1 MPGRDDRRNDRGR
14 SNNRDPDYRGR
25 RDSEYRHGDDR
36 QHDSYPRERSR
47 DARDPYRNHND
58 RSDYE
63 HRQQS
68 HYGHQQ
74 PVPPPPPPRSP
85 YGQQQQ
91 GMFQQQPPHHNF
103 VPNQGYQRGIP
114 GSSIVQN
121 RMQPQ
126 PLLRQFQQPPIVGH
140 PPQAFQGNAQMSGM
154 LPGAPVPNG
163 IHQNT
168 GFVPRPVFPGVPNP
182 GRPGVLNPNVQS
194 WQPQPQRATHPD
206 IIGIAAKAAQALAA
220 SQTILQ
226 QPGNGFQLNQPAPVQ
241 HFPGQPPHPFNPG
254 FQPQQP
260 PPQDYPQ
267 QRRGRTTARMHE
279 LPIAVQFSV
288 QVRSSRSNRFVSALF
303 SHSFFL
309 SLRISKPLATLVDL
323 LTKESW
329 GW

>member
-1 MPGRDDRRNDRGR
+1 
-14 SNNRDPDYRGR
+14 
-25 RDSEYRHGDDR
+25 
-36 QHDSYPRERSR
+36 
-47 DARDPYRNHND
+47 
-58 RSDYE
+58 
-63 HRQQS
+63 
-68 HYGHQQ
+68 
-74 PVPPPPPPRSP
+74 
-85 YGQQQQ
+85 
-91 GMFQQQPPHHNF
+91 
-103 VPNQGYQRGIP
+103 
-114 GSSIVQN
+114 
-121 RMQPQ
+121 
-126 PLLRQFQQPPIVGH
+126 
-140 PPQAFQGNAQMSGM
+140 M

-288 QVRSSRSNRFVSALF
+288 QNLQTLGHISGPLDEGILGMVKDLPEPMALEAINRFSSMDKSSMRNTTAYLAGV
-303 SHSFFL
+303 
-309 SLRISKPLATLVDL
+309 LRRELEKINRR
-323 LTKESW
+323 
-329 GW
+329 